1 MRVKIGIT
9 MLQDLQLHVDVN
21 IREGTAPVGN
31 GSASSGR
38 TSVIFILHK
47 GKRKLLHDELF
58 P

>member
-1 MRVKIGIT
+1 MMRLKIGIT
-9 MLQDLQLHVDVN
+9 MLQDLSCVPY

>member
-9 MLQDLQLHVDVN
+9 MLQDLQLAVN

-47 GKRKLLHDELF
+47 GKRKLLHDELS

>member
-1 MRVKIGIT
+1 
-9 MLQDLQLHVDVN
+9 MLQDLSCVPY

-47 GKRKLLHDELF
+47 GKRKILHDELF